1 MDIVSIGPVAGGPS
15 ALEREMRAV
24 ATRLTGSKLGIL
36 YLPFDADHGAYL
48 RAAEEGL
55 GGPVVGA
62 TTGGAA
68 FTERGVTRHQPVA
81 AVLGGAGF
89 GFEVGVA
96 TGLDHGAVAAIA
108 EGVRPV
114 IAAAR
119 GFTSRSHSLLTLAD
133 AFACDGEVLLSALTD
148 AVPPHWRLFGGTAG
162 EDWRF
167 GGTTK
172 VFARGE
178 VLERSAVLVG
188 MFTDGAPSLA
198 TRHGWCAAH
207 GSRELTVTA
216 SDGSRLLTLDG
227 EPAAKVYRAELER
240 LGLMRPGE
248 DLLPAMAKYELG
260 ARTVFGNEL
269 KIRAPLGVGDEG
281 SVQLASTLAPGTVVQ
296 VVAADADGLIAAATE
311 LSRRVLEPLAGA
323 AIRGALVFDCAAR
336 LQLLGDRYA
345 EEVAAFQGGRHFPMV
360 GMACY
365 GEIARFGGSIEGF
378 HNTTAVMAAW

>member
-24 ATRLTGSKLGIL
+24 ANRLAGGKLGIL
-36 YLPFDADHGAYL
+36 YLPFDTDHGAYL

-81 AVLGGAGF
+81 AVIGGTGVA
-89 GFEVGVA
+89 FEVGVA
-96 TGLDHGAVAAIA
+96 TGLDEDAHRAVVD
-108 EGVRPV
+108 GVRPV
-114 IAAAR
+114 VAAAR
-119 GFTSRSHSLLTLAD
+119 GFTGRNHALLTLAD
-133 AFACDGEVLLSALTD
+133 AFACDGEVLLSAVAD

-162 EDWRF
+162 DDWRF
-167 GGTTK
+167 QGSK

-178 VLERSAVLVG
+178 VLDRAAVLVG
-188 MFTDGAPSLA
+188 LFTEGAPSLA
-198 TRHGWCAAH
+198 TRHGWCAH
-207 GSRELTVTA
+207 DGSRELTVTA
-216 SDGSRLLTLDG
+216 IEGNRLLTLDG

-240 LGLMRPGE
+240 LGLLRPGE
-248 DLLPAMAKYELG
+248 DPVPVMAKHELG

-269 KIRAPLGVGDEG
+269 KIRSPLGVGDDG
-281 SVQLASTLAPGTVVQ
+281 SVQLASTLPPGTVVR
-296 VVAADADGLIAAATE
+296 VVTADADGLIAAATE
-311 LSRRVLEPLAGA
+311 LSRRALEPLAGA

-336 LQLLGDRYA
+336 LQLLGDRYS
-345 EEVAAFQGGRHFPMV
+345 EQVAAFLGGRNFPMV